1 MSDKILVTGADG
13 FIGSHLVERLVTAGR
28 DVRAFVYYNSFGHKG
43 WLDAAAKEIKDAV
56 EFFPGDVRDPNGVR
70 EAVKGCGVVLNLA
83 ALIGIPF
90 SYHSPDS
97 YVDTNI
103 KGALNLLQAARDG
116 GVRRFVQVSTS
127 EVYGTAQFVPIS
139 EDHPLHG
146 QSPYAATKIAADQ
159 LALSFYRSFAT
170 PVTVIRPFNVFGPR
184 QSARAVIPAIITQA
198 LAGRGKIK
206 LGSLHPTRDYT
217 FVTDTA
223 AAMARAADLDAV
235 SDDVLGEEI
244 NIGCNF
250 EISIGNIARTVGE
263 IIGVEIEIETEDARK
278 RPENSEVERLWAD
291 NTKARKLLGWTPVLK
306 GPEGFRE
313 GLARTIDWFREPGNL
328 GRYDPGRYVV

>member
-13 FIGSHLVERLVTAGR
+13 FIGSHLVERLATEGR

-43 WLDAAAKEIKDAV
+43 WLDEAAKEIQDAV

-70 EAVKGCGVVLNLA
+70 EAMKGCGVVLNLA

-103 KGALNLLQAARDG
+103 KGALNLLQAARDA

-127 EVYGTAQFVPIS
+127 EVYGAAKFVPIS
-139 EDHPLHG
+139 EDHPLQG
-146 QSPYAATKIAADQ
+146 RSPYAATKIAADQ

-184 QSARAVIPAIITQA
+184 QSARAVIPTIITQA
-198 LAGRGKIK
+198 LSGRKKIK

-217 FVTDTA
+217 FVADTVAAMVQA
-223 AAMARAADLDAV
+223 AATSAV
-235 SDDVLGEEI
+235 SDDVLGEVI
-244 NIGCNF
+244 NVGCNF
-250 EISIGNIARTVGE
+250 EISIGDIAQMIGE
-263 IIGVEIEIETEDARK
+263 IIGVKMEIEVEDARK
-278 RPENSEVERLWAD
+278 RPRDSEVERLWAD
-291 NTKARKLLGWTPVLK
+291 NAKAARLLGWTPALAGK
-306 GPEGFRE
+306 EGFRE
-313 GLARTIDWFREPGNL
+313 GLIRTIDWFREPGNL
-328 GRYDPGRYVV
+328 KRYDPGNYTI